1 MKSRL
6 LVGVVS
12 LLAFNCSATTINFGN
27 DSDFGLGSR
36 HRVGFLLGSIITIDQ
51 TVDLLAAGII
61 FYSGGYNGNIGI
73 YSSNAGEPDQLLAT
87 TGAFHVPGAGTLE
100 VPFTSNVTLDVG
112 DYWFMGVYD
121 EISSIGIKQHTNAEY
136 EYRSLNFTSE
146 LPTAFGTAITES
158 EQEYNYYIKAAVIP
172 IPSALYLFGSGSGLL
187 GLVGIARRKK
197 AAER

>member
-1 MKSRL
+1 MKSRVL
-6 LVGVVS
+6 GAVC

-27 DSDFGLGSR
+27 DSDFGLGSH

-61 FYSGGYNGNIGI
+61 FYSGGYGNIGI

-87 TGAFHVPGAGTLE
+87 TGAFHMSGSGTLE

-121 EISSIGIKQHTNAEY
+121 EIASIGIKQDTDVEY
-136 EYRSLNFTSE
+136 KYRSLNFTSE
-146 LPTAFGTAITES
+146 LPTTFGAAITQS
-158 EQEYNYYIKAAVIP
+158 EQEYNYYIKASAIP
-172 IPSALYLFGSGSGLL
+172 IPPALYLFGSGLL

-197 AAER
+197 AA